1 MQIKNIECS
10 VHNAYKFYK
19 FTIDFGNFSNNFS
32 NNEEKEKLV
41 KYFVMTNDKKI
52 YYKFSLNDSEID
64 RFRNTN
70 NWFEFTHNENET
82 ILNIT
87 LYN

>member
-10 VHNAYKFYK
+10 VHNDYKFYE
-19 FTIDFGNFSNNFS
+19 FTIDFGNFSNN
-32 NNEEKEKLV
+32 EEKEKII
-41 KYFVMTNDKKI
+41 KYFIMTNDKEI
-52 YYKFSLNDSEID
+52 YYKFGLDDS
-64 RFRNTN
+64 FRNYN
-70 NWFEFTHNENET
+70 NWFDFTHIENET